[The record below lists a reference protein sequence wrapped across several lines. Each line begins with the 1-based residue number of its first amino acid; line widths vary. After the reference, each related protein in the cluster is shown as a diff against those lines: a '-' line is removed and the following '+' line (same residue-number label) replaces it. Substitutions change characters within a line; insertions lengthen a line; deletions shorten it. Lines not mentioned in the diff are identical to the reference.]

1 VNFYKDRCLKVLKMS
16 VRSLTTKE
24 VAKYSNID
32 WATANKY
39 LMELKIENKISHR
52 LLGSRVHQWR
62 IIE

>member
-1 VNFYKDRCLKVLKMS
+1 MS